1 MTQRLITVSETI
13 SFSLFSKMDV
23 IYFKELLWRLRKTMP
38 VCLAVHHKSAITTPP
53 LRESSF
59 HKEEPLFLRA
69 DPTHEVEE
77 GKKGALNCREWGAQ
91 PFPAGPQGLLHFLTS
106 PLGESP
112 APRTFG
118 GRGPILDLPCRECS
132 AAGQRGFRSCFHA
145 PRPVGSGQPQWPSNP
160 TSSRD
165 WRAGRRR
172 GRGRGRR
179 AVSRARLLGAL
190 RYPRSGLPRPA
201 QPRGGVRRADWRARG
216 REGGR
221 ESERER
227 EEGGRPAPRSAPRRR
242 SHGGAPRLRAEDQQ
256 VRGGEPGR
264 VSGGGGGSG
273 RVGVAR
279 PPGLARRDPRP
290 AARASPG
297 PQGVRL
303 PARRFFVSA
312 VESAPALHAHAPAP
326 GTPTKGTGEEATAL
340 TPAPAATADSTP
352 GVPSAPP
359 ALHPRLHMH
368 TKAAVQSCG
377 LRDTGAPRFP
387 PWAGWAPFLSP
398 QGEMDD
404 PTRTVLYAWA

>member
-1 MTQRLITVSETI
+1 MGSCPNR
-13 SFSLFSKMDV
+13 
-23 IYFKELLWRLRKTMP
+23 
-38 VCLAVHHKSAITTPP
+38 
-53 LRESSF
+53 
-59 HKEEPLFLRA
+59 
-69 DPTHEVEE
+69 
-77 GKKGALNCREWGAQ
+77 AQ

-145 PRPVGSGQPQWPSNP
+145 PRPVGSGQPQPPSNP

-179 AVSRARLLGAL
+179 AVPRARLLGAL

-201 QPRGGVRRADWRARG
+201 QPRGGVRRADGRARG

-264 VSGGGGGSG
+264 VSGGGG
-273 RVGVAR
+273 VGVGGWVWRGPRAWPGAVRGLQPAPRQAR
-279 PPGLARRDPRP
+279 RACGCQLGGSLCPQWSPLRRSTPTPRLPAPQQKELARRPRRSRPHPPPPLTAPRVSPPHRRLCTRACTCTLRPQCKVAGFGTRGHPASPRGLGGRPFSRLRERWMTRP
-290 AARASPG
+290 ALCFMHGPSVQVLGVSHPPKIRFPSSLPPG
-297 PQGVRL
+297 PD
-303 PARRFFVSA
+303 
-312 VESAPALHAHAPAP
+312 
-326 GTPTKGTGEEATAL
+326 KN
-340 TPAPAATADSTP
+340 
-352 GVPSAPP
+352 
-359 ALHPRLHMH
+359 
-368 TKAAVQSCG
+368 
-377 LRDTGAPRFP
+377 
-387 PWAGWAPFLSP
+387 
-398 QGEMDD
+398 
-404 PTRTVLYAWA
+404 